1 MGNQLMKSDPLIFTL
16 ERQNKQ
22 GEALIAVLKE
32 VRAIEGRVDKRV
44 SEAEALLDKMSEQIT
59 ITYEEQREMTSL
71 IHRTAGKLARTHERV
86 LEKTFS
92 DNLFKAWKGL
102 FVRRMHAKLKERMN
116 VARYTSIER
125 VNYDEAIE
133 YLNSL
138 TYVSFSS
145 RDLEP
150 TPGILKVLELEGEV
164 ND

>member
-1 MGNQLMKSDPLIFTL
+1 MDNQLTKNDPLIFTL

-22 GEALIAVLKE
+22 GEALVAVLKE

-44 SEAEALLDKMSEQIT
+44 NEAEALLDKMSKQVT
-59 ITYEEQREMTSL
+59 ITYEEQREITSL
-71 IHRTAGKLARTHERV
+71 IHRMAGKLTRKHEKV
-86 LEKTFS
+86 LEETFS

-125 VNYDEAIE
+125 VNYDEATA
-133 YLNSL
+133 YLKSL
-138 TYVSFSS
+138 SYVSFSS

-150 TPGILKVLELEGEV
+150 TPGILKVLDLEESK
-164 ND
+164 